1 MKSVSRI
8 LISSLLLVILLFSA
22 VFMPVVEAETKDPL
36 GVPKKTLVYLN
47 ADRFLPLFGVKA
59 SAVSKLK
66 SSNNNVATVSLE
78 NLGKDTWIVIS
89 GKQAGNATI
98 SFSVKYKGKKYS
110 YKCKIYVR
118 QYQSPFKSV
127 KIGTLDLKQYLD
139 NAFVSEAI
147 NAHVPIQQTLKNK
160 KLSTYYIV
168 YT

>member
-89 GKQAGNATI
+89 GEQAGNATI
-98 SFSVKYKGKKYS
+98 SFSVKYKGKKRME
-110 YKCKIYVR
+110 I
-118 QYQSPFKSV
+118 FV
-127 KIGTLDLKQYLD
+127 KITEYTKRNMRDVLTGVKKQ
-139 NAFVSEAI
+139 I
-147 NAHVPIQQTLKNK
+147 
-160 KLSTYYIV
+160 
-168 YT
+168 